1 MSARILIVD
10 DSSLARRTLR
20 QILEQQGH
28 IVDEAADGAAA
39 LERYY
44 INRPDVVFLD
54 MVMEGMYGLEV
65 LTKVRE
71 LNPDAKI
78 IVATADI
85 QKSTR
90 EQAQSAGAS
99 AMINKPLNRDEVVR
113 IVSAVLQGEMV
124 WN

>member
-1 MSARILIVD
+1 MSARILVVD

-20 QILEQQGH
+20 QILERDGH
-28 IVDEAADGAAA
+28 IVEDASDGAQAI
-39 LERYY
+39 ERYF

-65 LTKVRE
+65 LRKILE
-71 LNPDAKI
+71 LNPQAKV

-85 QKSTR
+85 QKATR
-90 EQAQSAGAS
+90 DEVQNAGA
-99 AMINKPLNRDEVVR
+99 AGIINKPFNRDEINRVLT
-113 IVSAVLQGEMV
+113 AVLQGEMT